1 MPISAQQIHAT
12 VADYLTLHPQESEA
26 LAALTAALVSDSDLT
41 SRKTFTG
48 HATASAVVL
57 DEGDRVLMVHHRAM
71 DRWLCPGG
79 HLEADD
85 DDVAEAALREVAEE
99 TGIDPGALV
108 LVSALP
114 VHIDAHPIPANDAKG
129 EPGHVH
135 FDFRM
140 VFRAVGRT
148 ELTLQEQE
156 VKGAEWREVVDI
168 PDQAL
173 RERISETLKAVDDS
187 TGDEG

>member
-1 MPISAQQIHAT
+1 
-12 VADYLTLHPQESEA
+12 VADYLSSYSQDAEA
-26 LAALTAALVSDSDLT
+26 LAVLTAALRLDCDLT

-57 DEGDRVLMVHHRAM
+57 GEDDRVLMVHHRAM

-79 HLEADD
+79 HLEVDD
-85 DDVAEAALREVAEE
+85 DDFAEAALREVAEE
-99 TGIDPGALV
+99 AGISSDVLV
-108 LVSALP
+108 LVSARP

-129 EPGHVH
+129 EPDHVH

-140 VFRAVGRT
+140 LFRLTGQT
-148 ELTLQEQE
+148 ELTLQGQE
-156 VKGAEWREVVDI
+156 VKGAAWRDVAEI

-173 RERISETLKAVDDS
+173 RERIAESLGTLDDPTS
-187 TGDEG
+187 DVG